1 MAPSS
6 VRRRRP
12 ALLRQHA
19 CTPRPSPDP
28 PRRPDPRAHPRY
40 GRTTEKRRLDQPAP
54 SRTGAAHRRNHRC
67 HYSSHRLRHG
77 PRRPLR
83 RRRSLHLHV
92 SARPQSAHR
101 TIGDQVPYVP
111 QSQDD
116 QAFLAQAIELSRHAL
131 EDEGKTPFGALV
143 VIDGKVIATGTS
155 SVVELRDPT
164 AHAEVMALRA
174 AGAELGRH
182 LMEDAVMYAS
192 SEPCP
197 MCLVACY
204 WARIP
209 RLVYAANSHD
219 VAVNGFED
227 LQFYRQ
233 LALPNA
239 ERTLLAETAADGE
252 AREIAAASLASWAD
266 KLPFPVEPKI

>member
-1 MAPSS
+1 M
-6 VRRRRP
+6 
-12 ALLRQHA
+12 
-19 CTPRPSPDP
+19 
-28 PRRPDPRAHPRY
+28 
-40 GRTTEKRRLDQPAP
+40 
-54 SRTGAAHRRNHRC
+54 
-67 HYSSHRLRHG
+67 
-77 PRRPLR
+77 
-83 RRRSLHLHV
+83 
-92 SARPQSAHR
+92 
-101 TIGDQVPYVP
+101 
-111 QSQDD
+111 
-116 QAFLAQAIELSRHAL
+116 ELSRHAL

-143 VIDGKVIATGTS
+143 VIDGKIIATGTS

-174 AGAELGRH
+174 AGTELGRH
-182 LMEDAVMYAS
+182 LMEDAVMYAG

-209 RLVYAANSHD
+209 RLVYATNSHD

-239 ERTLLAETAADGE
+239 ERTLLTETAADGE
-252 AREIAAASLASWAD
+252 AREIAAAALASWAD
-266 KLPFPVEPKI
+266 KPPFPVEPKI